1 MLRLYVTK
9 DSMSR
14 SKSAESVTS
23 RQKPEW
29 AVKIRAL
36 RGPRT
41 QVEFARLCDVSQVTV
56 SRWESGVDQPTP
68 SAYARL
74 AMLAGESYRG
84 YFSDLSG
91 LAPSYPG
98 GEKWFQRTEELA
110 VSRVPGFM
118 RQRDLVAEE
127 TRKIPFLRDAALAGT
142 PMGTDQQFIAE
153 FLTLP
158 AHWFKDESELCAV
171 TVSGSSMEPII
182 NNQSIVIIDTLHKH
196 PRDLVGSMV
205 AIRHTS
211 GVAVKWLRR
220 NANVYLLMPQQ
231 ASADDPVIV
240 LRPKS
245 DLSVIGK
252 VVKWIGTPPTAEP
265 PSE

>member
-1 MLRLYVTK
+1 MNKV
-9 DSMSR
+9 SR
-14 SKSAESVTS
+14 SKSAAGVTS
-23 RQKPEW
+23 RKKPEW
-29 AVKIRAL
+29 AAKIRAL
-36 RGPRT
+36 RGSRT
-41 QVEFARLCDVSQVTV
+41 QVEFARLCSVSQVAV
-56 SRWESGVDQPTP
+56 SRWESGIDQPTS

-91 LAPSYPG
+91 LPPQYPG
-98 GEKWFQRTEELA
+98 GEKWFQRTEGLA
-110 VSRVPGFM
+110 VSRVPGFI
-118 RQRDLVAEE
+118 RQKEPIVEE
-127 TRKIPFLRDAALAGT
+127 NRKIPFLRDAALAGT

-171 TVSGSSMEPII
+171 MVSGSSMEPII
-182 NNQSIVIIDTLHKH
+182 NDQSIVIIDTLHKH

-205 AIRHTS
+205 AVRHND
-211 GVAVKWLRR
+211 GVAVKWLRKD
-220 NANVYLLMPQQ
+220 ANVYLLMSQH

-245 DLSVIGK
+245 DLSMIGR
-252 VVKWIGTPPTAEP
+252 VVKWIGTPSSAEAH
-265 PSE
+265 SE

>member
-1 MLRLYVTK
+1 
-9 DSMSR
+9 MSR
-14 SKSAESVTS
+14 NKSETVVTS
-23 RQKPEW
+23 PQKPEW

-41 QVEFARLCDVSQVTV
+41 QVEFARLCSVSQVAV
-56 SRWESGVDQPTP
+56 SRWESGIDKPTP

-91 LAPSYPG
+91 LPPSYPG
-98 GEKWFQRTEELA
+98 GEKWFQRTEGLA

-118 RQRDLVAEE
+118 RQKEPVVEE
-127 TRKIPFLRDAALAGT
+127 TKKIPFLRDAALAGT
-142 PMGTDQQFIAE
+142 PMAADEQFIGE

-171 TVSGSSMEPII
+171 MVSGSSMEPII
-182 NNQSIVIIDTLHKH
+182 NDQSIVIIDTLHKH

-205 AIRHTS
+205 AVRHTL

-245 DLSVIGK
+245 DLSVIGR
-252 VVKWIGTPPTAEP
+252 VVKWIGTPSPAEAR
-265 PSE
+265 SE

>member
-1 MLRLYVTK
+1 
-9 DSMSR
+9 MSR
-14 SKSAESVTS
+14 NKSETVVTS
-23 RQKPEW
+23 PQKPEW

-41 QVEFARLCDVSQVTV
+41 QVEFARLCSVSQVAV
-56 SRWESGVDQPTP
+56 SRWESGIDKPTP

-91 LAPSYPG
+91 LPPSYPG
-98 GEKWFQRTEELA
+98 GEKWFQRTEGLA

-118 RQRDLVAEE
+118 RQKEPVVEE
-127 TRKIPFLRDAALAGT
+127 TKKIPFLRDAALAGT
-142 PMGTDQQFIAE
+142 PMAADEQFIGE

-171 TVSGSSMEPII
+171 MVSGSSMEPII
-182 NNQSIVIIDTLHKH
+182 NDQSIVIIDTLHKH

-205 AIRHTS
+205 AVRHTL

-245 DLSVIGK
+245 DLSMIGK
-252 VVKWIGTPPTAEP
+252 VVKWIGTPSPAEAR
-265 PSE
+265 SE

>member
-1 MLRLYVTK
+1 
-9 DSMSR
+9 MSR
-14 SKSAESVTS
+14 SRSAPVVTS
-23 RQKPEW
+23 QQKPEW
-29 AVKIRAL
+29 AVKIRSL
-36 RGPRT
+36 RGLRT
-41 QVEFARLCDVSQVTV
+41 QVEFARLCCVSQVAV
-56 SRWESGVDQPTP
+56 SRWESGIDKPTP

-91 LAPSYPG
+91 LPPSYPG
-98 GEKWFQRTEELA
+98 GEKWFQRTEGLA

-118 RQRDLVAEE
+118 RQKEPVVEE
-127 TRKIPFLRDAALAGT
+127 TKKIPFLRDAALAGT
-142 PMGTDQQFIAE
+142 PMAADEQFIGE

-171 TVSGSSMEPII
+171 MVSGSSMEPII
-182 NNQSIVIIDTLHKH
+182 NDQSIVIIDTLHKH

-205 AIRHTS
+205 AVRHTL

-245 DLSVIGK
+245 DLSVIGR
-252 VVKWIGTPPTAEP
+252 VVKWIGTPSPAEAR
-265 PSE
+265 SE

>member
-1 MLRLYVTK
+1 
-9 DSMSR
+9 MSR
-14 SKSAESVTS
+14 SKSAEFVTS

-56 SRWESGVDQPTP
+56 SRWESGADQPTP
-68 SAYARL
+68 SAFARL
-74 AMLAGESYRG
+74 AMLAGESNRG

-98 GEKWFQRTEELA
+98 GAKWFQCTEGLA
-110 VSRVPGFM
+110 VSRVPGLM
-118 RQRDLVAEE
+118 KQKEPIVEE
-127 TRKIPFLRDAALAGT
+127 TRKIPFLRDASFAGT
-142 PMGTDQQFIAE
+142 PMATDEQFITE
-153 FLTLP
+153 FIALP
-158 AHWFKDESELCAV
+158 VHWFSDESELCAV
-171 TVSGSSMEPII
+171 MVSGSSMEPII
-182 NNQSIVIIDTLHKH
+182 NDQSIVIIDTLHKH

-205 AIRHTS
+205 AVHHS
-211 GVAVKWLRR
+211 GGVAVKWLRR

-252 VVKWIGTPPTAEP
+252 VVKWIGTPPAAEP
-265 PSE
+265 RSE

>member
-1 MLRLYVTK
+1 
-9 DSMSR
+9 MSR
-14 SKSAESVTS
+14 NKSETVVTS
-23 RQKPEW
+23 PQKPEW

-41 QVEFARLCDVSQVTV
+41 QVEFARLCCVSQVAV
-56 SRWESGVDQPTP
+56 SRWESGIDKPTP

-91 LAPSYPG
+91 LPPSYPG
-98 GEKWFQRTEELA
+98 GEKWFQRTEGLA

-118 RQRDLVAEE
+118 RQKEPVVEE
-127 TRKIPFLRDAALAGT
+127 TKKIPFLRDAALAGT
-142 PMGTDQQFIAE
+142 PMAADEQFIGE

-171 TVSGSSMEPII
+171 MVSGSSMEPII
-182 NNQSIVIIDTLHKH
+182 NDQSIVIIDTLHKH

-205 AIRHTS
+205 AVRHTL

-245 DLSVIGK
+245 DLSVIGR
-252 VVKWIGTPPTAEP
+252 VVKWIGTPSPAEAR
-265 PSE
+265 SE

>member
-1 MLRLYVTK
+1 
-9 DSMSR
+9 MSR
-14 SKSAESVTS
+14 NKSETVVTS
-23 RQKPEW
+23 PQKPEW

-41 QVEFARLCDVSQVTV
+41 QVEFARLCCVSQVAV
-56 SRWESGVDQPTP
+56 SRWESGIDKPTP

-91 LAPSYPG
+91 LPPSYPG
-98 GEKWFQRTEELA
+98 GEKWFQRTEGLA

-118 RQRDLVAEE
+118 RQKEPVVEE
-127 TRKIPFLRDAALAGT
+127 TKKIPFLRDAALAGT
-142 PMGTDQQFIAE
+142 PMAADEQFIGE

-171 TVSGSSMEPII
+171 MVSGSSMEPII
-182 NNQSIVIIDTLHKH
+182 NDQSIVIIDTLHKH

-205 AIRHTS
+205 AVRHTL

-245 DLSVIGK
+245 DLSVIGR
-252 VVKWIGTPPTAEP
+252 VVKWIGYPSPAEAR
-265 PSE
+265 SE

>member
-1 MLRLYVTK
+1 
-9 DSMSR
+9 MSR
-14 SKSAESVTS
+14 NKSETVVTS
-23 RQKPEW
+23 PQKPEW

-41 QVEFARLCDVSQVTV
+41 QVEFARLCCVSQVAV
-56 SRWESGVDQPTP
+56 SRWESGIDKPTP

-91 LAPSYPG
+91 LPPSYPG
-98 GEKWFQRTEELA
+98 GEKWFQRTEGLA

-118 RQRDLVAEE
+118 RQKEPVVEE
-127 TRKIPFLRDAALAGT
+127 TKKIPFLRDAALAGT
-142 PMGTDQQFIAE
+142 PMAADEQFIGE

-171 TVSGSSMEPII
+171 MVSGSSMEPII
-182 NNQSIVIIDTLHKH
+182 NDQSIVIIDTLHKH

-205 AIRHTS
+205 AVRHTL

-245 DLSVIGK
+245 DLSVIGR
-252 VVKWIGTPPTAEP
+252 VVKWIGTPSPAETR
-265 PSE
+265 SE

>member
-1 MLRLYVTK
+1 
-9 DSMSR
+9 MSR
-14 SKSAESVTS
+14 SKSAEFVTS

-29 AVKIRAL
+29 AVKIRVL
-36 RGPRT
+36 RGART
-41 QVEFARLCDVSQVTV
+41 QVEFARLCSVSQVTV
-56 SRWESGVDQPTP
+56 SRWESGIDQPTP

-84 YFSDLSG
+84 YFRDLSG
-91 LAPSYPG
+91 LPPPYPG
-98 GEKWFQRTEELA
+98 GEKWFQRTEGLN
-110 VSRVPGFM
+110 VSPVPGFM
-118 RQRDLVAEE
+118 RKREPIEEE

-158 AHWFKDESELCAV
+158 AHWFKNESELCAV

-182 NNQSIVIIDTLHKH
+182 NDQSIVIIDTLHKH

-205 AIRHTS
+205 AVRHND
-211 GVAVKWLRR
+211 GVAVKWLRKD
-220 NANVYLLMPQQ
+220 ANVYLLMSQH

-245 DLSVIGK
+245 DLSMIGR
-252 VVKWIGTPPTAEP
+252 VVKWIGTPWPAEAH
-265 PSE
+265 SE

>member
-1 MLRLYVTK
+1 
-9 DSMSR
+9 MSR
-14 SKSAESVTS
+14 SRSAAAVTS

-36 RGPRT
+36 RGLRT
-41 QVEFARLCDVSQVTV
+41 QVDFARLCDVSQVTV
-56 SRWESGVDQPTP
+56 SRWESGADQPTP

-91 LAPSYPG
+91 LQPPYPG
-98 GEKWFQRTEELA
+98 GEKWFQRTEGLA

-118 RQRDLVAEE
+118 RQREPVVEQ

-142 PMGTDQQFIAE
+142 PMGADQQFIAE

-171 TVSGSSMEPII
+171 MVSGSSMEPII
-182 NNQSIVIIDTLHKH
+182 NDQSIVIIDTLHKH

-205 AIRHTS
+205 AVRYNDGI
-211 GVAVKWLRR
+211 AIKWLRK
-220 NANVYLLMPQQ
+220 NANVYLLIPQH
-231 ASADDPVIV
+231 ASADDPLIV

-245 DLSVIGK
+245 DLSMIGK
-252 VVKWIGTPPTAEP
+252 VVKWIGTPSSAEAR
-265 PSE
+265 SE

>member
-1 MLRLYVTK
+1 
-9 DSMSR
+9 MSR
-14 SKSAESVTS
+14 SKSAEFVTS

-29 AVKIRAL
+29 AVKIRTL

-41 QVEFARLCDVSQVTV
+41 QVEFARLCGVSQVTV
-56 SRWESGVDQPTP
+56 SRWESGADQPTP
-68 SAYARL
+68 SAFARL
-74 AMLAGESYRG
+74 AMLAGESNRG

-91 LAPSYPG
+91 LPPQYPG
-98 GEKWFQRTEELA
+98 GEKWFQRTEGLA
-110 VSRVPGFM
+110 VSRVPSFM
-118 RQRDLVAEE
+118 RQKEPIVEE
-127 TRKIPFLRDAALAGT
+127 NRKIPFLRDAALAGT

-158 AHWFKDESELCAV
+158 AHWFKNESELCAV

-182 NNQSIVIIDTLHKH
+182 NDQSIVIIDTLHKH

-205 AIRHTS
+205 AVHHS
-211 GVAVKWLRR
+211 GGVAAKWLRR

-245 DLSVIGK
+245 DVSVIGK
-252 VVKWIGTPPTAEP
+252 VVKWIGTPPAAEHR
-265 PSE
+265 SE

>member
-1 MLRLYVTK
+1 
-9 DSMSR
+9 
-14 SKSAESVTS
+14 
-23 RQKPEW
+23 
-29 AVKIRAL
+29 
-36 RGPRT
+36 
-41 QVEFARLCDVSQVTV
+41 
-56 SRWESGVDQPTP
+56 
-68 SAYARL
+68 
-74 AMLAGESYRG
+74 MLAGESYRG

-91 LAPSYPG
+91 LPPSYPG
-98 GEKWFQRTEELA
+98 GEKWFQRTEGLA

-118 RQRDLVAEE
+118 RQKEPVVEE
-127 TRKIPFLRDAALAGT
+127 TKKIPFLRDAALAGT
-142 PMGTDQQFIAE
+142 PMAADEQFIGE

-171 TVSGSSMEPII
+171 MVSGSSMEPII
-182 NNQSIVIIDTLHKH
+182 NDQSIVIIDTLHKH

-205 AIRHTS
+205 AVRHTL

-245 DLSVIGK
+245 DLSVIGR
-252 VVKWIGTPPTAEP
+252 VVKWIGTPSPAEAR
-265 PSE
+265 SE